1 MLSKELEKSLNEIAQ
16 SASARRHEFITVE
29 HLLLALM
36 SNEAALDV
44 LKNVGGDAAKLTS
57 ELEKYIEETTPILPV
72 SDEEHG
78 PQTTLGFQRVVS
90 RLLFHVQSS
99 GRKEVTGANV
109 LVAIFSE
116 QESQAVYLLK
126 VQGVTRIDVVNYISH
141 GISKA
146 EDAEE
151 SETGQP
157 TGEGEDP
164 AEAGQ
169 KGSAALCDRSERG
182 SALGTYRSVGRS
194 RRRAGTRDSDPV

>member
-1 MLSKELEKSLNEIAQ
+1 M
-16 SASARRHEFITVE
+16 
-29 HLLLALM
+29 
-36 SNEAALDV
+36 
-44 LKNVGGDAAKLTS
+44 
-57 ELEKYIEETTPILPV
+57 

-90 RLLFHVQSS
+90 RSLFHVQSS

-164 AEAGQ
+164 R
-169 KGSAALCDRSERG
+169 KRDKRLCSSMRQI
-182 SALGTYRSVGRS
+182 
-194 RRRAGTRDSDPV
+194 